1 MKIPIGHSVAGNKSI
16 AFALDLLLKSR
27 LLITADSG
35 GGKSWL
41 IRKLAEEL
49 FGKVPVF
56 LIDPEG
62 EMSTLREKFDYVL
75 VGPGGETPANPRSAA
90 LVAHRLLELNASAVC
105 DLYELKHHD
114 RHLWVSLFLESLIEA
129 PKKLWHPVI
138 VLVDEAH
145 VFCPEKGK
153 GESIASQAMI
163 DICTRGRKRGI
174 CAIFATQRLGMLNK
188 DASSNLQNRLIGP
201 TFEDV
206 NRKRAAELLGV
217 QPGASEREF
226 NHQMQ
231 TLEPGTFWAFGRAIS
246 TERVLVKIGA
256 VKTSHPEMGTGKH
269 AFVPPPP
276 SAKVR
281 GMLPKLADLPQ
292 EAEQKA
298 KTEAELH
305 REIRELKAKNQQLER
320 NALKPAPA
328 PAAVMDPR
336 VIEREVAKATAPLT
350 RRIELMQKQGAQAM
364 KALSALSELG
374 IPVPGVVDTLGKVVN
389 GSGVIPVTPVT
400 PVTPAPARQPEP
412 KPVRISDGSVTIG
425 KLHQQ
430 IAAILAAYYPD
441 SIETDLLA
449 AMVGRS
455 PGGSFSA
462 RLSECRGAG
471 LLDDSERGKVKA
483 TEQAA
488 REYIGKFQ
496 VPTTTA
502 EVRAL
507 WDPKIGD
514 LHKRMLDCLIASG
527 GEPVRVEDLAEV
539 VGRVAGGSF
548 SARISELRA
557 TGLLVDAGRGFVAAN
572 KKALFL

>member
-1 MKIPIGHSVAGNKSI
+1 
-16 AFALDLLLKSR
+16 
-27 LLITADSG
+27 
-35 GGKSWL
+35 
-41 IRKLAEEL
+41 
-49 FGKVPVF
+49 
-56 LIDPEG
+56 
-62 EMSTLREKFDYVL
+62 MSTLREKFDYVL
-75 VGPGGETPANPRSAA
+75 VGKDGETPASPRSAA
-90 LVAHRLLELNASAVC
+90 LVAHRLLELHASAVC
-105 DLYELKHHD
+105 DLYELKHHE
-114 RHLWVSLFLESLIEA
+114 RHQWVSTFLDAMIEA

-153 GESIASQAMI
+153 GESVASQAMI

-206 NRKRAAELLGV
+206 NRKRAAELLGIEPKM
-217 QPGASEREF
+217 QREF

-231 TLEPGTFWAFGRAIS
+231 MLQPGNFWALGRAIS
-246 TERVLVKIGA
+246 TERVLVKIGE
-256 VKTSHPEMGTGKH
+256 VQTSHPEMGSGKH
-269 AFVPPPP
+269 SAVAPPP
-276 SAKVR
+276 SAKIR
-281 GMLPKLADLPQ
+281 EMMPKLADLPQ

-298 KTEAELH
+298 KTEAELN

-320 NALKPAPA
+320 NASKPAV

-336 VIEREVAKATAPLT
+336 VIEREVAKATAHLT
-350 RRIELMQKQGAQAM
+350 RRIELMQKQGAQAL
-364 KALSALSELG
+364 KALSALGELG
-374 IPVPGVVDTLGKVVN
+374 IPVPSVVAVN
-389 GSGVIPVTPVT
+389 GSHIVPIP
-400 PVTPAPARQPEP
+400 PAPVRVPEP
-412 KPVRISDGSVTIG
+412 KPVIVSDGSAAIG

-441 SIETDLLA
+441 PIDKDLLA
-449 AMVGRS
+449 VMVGRS

-462 RLSECRGAG
+462 RLSECRAAG
-471 LLDDSERGKVKA
+471 LLDDADRGHVKA
-483 TEQAA
+483 TEHAA
-488 REYIGKFQ
+488 REYIGQFK
-496 VPTTTA
+496 VPSTTQ
-502 EVRAL
+502 EVRDL

-514 LHKRMLDCLIASG
+514 LHKQMLDVLIAAG
-527 GEPVRVEDLAEV
+527 GDAVRIEDLAGA

-548 SARISELRA
+548 SARVSELRA